1 MKQRTLTQNCL
12 LLLLCTGLFVPA
24 GAGVPATAT
33 KNVGSPLAVSIAVPE
48 QTGQRRLLLSNKSP
62 HFSVVL
68 RNISL
73 HPVSIYGEDSSWGSY
88 NLTLEITAVGGRT
101 LDKPLVVK
109 RGWGVDHWF
118 ANRADVETLMPGDEV
133 VRDLRVQG
141 TPAASLVFG
150 DGTYRPFPLPKSTDK
165 QIVRMRAV
173 YTEKED
179 DQAARTS
186 VWSGQAASE
195 ARDYNV
201 MVTVP

>member
-1 MKQRTLTQNCL
+1 MKQRTRTQYGL
-12 LLLLCTGLFVPA
+12 LFLLCTGLFVPA
-24 GAGVPATAT
+24 GAGVPITTT
-33 KNVGSPLAVSIAVPE
+33 KSVGSPLAVSIAIPE

-62 HFSVVL
+62 HFFVVL

-73 HPVSIYGEDSSWGSY
+73 HPVSIYGEDSSWGNY
-88 NLTLEITAVGGRT
+88 NLTLEVTAVGGRT
-101 LDKPLVVK
+101 LDKPLIVK

-118 ANRADVETLMPGDEV
+118 SNVAYVETLMPGDEV
-133 VRDLRVQG
+133 VRDVRVQG
-141 TPAASLVFG
+141 APSSSLIFG
-150 DGTYRPFPLPKSTDK
+150 DGTYRPFPLPTPTDQ

-179 DQAARTS
+179 DQMARVS

-195 ARDYNV
+195 ARDYEV